1 MKKGVKRVFSIHH
14 WLGLLTGIFLLISS
28 ITGSVLVFHNEIDA
42 AQFARFSTLEGP
54 AESLVID
61 NSFGRIRQQYPEGD
75 IRIPTLPAAADQ
87 ALKYEIR
94 ENNTRKW
101 IFVHPETGKTLATVE
116 RADQR
121 LVHVLLE
128 LHYML
133 LAGTSGKVLV
143 LLGGLALFI
152 LSISGFILYRK
163 SIGKVL
169 LFKQGISFSSPR
181 ALFSSLHR
189 VVGVWSLVFNLL
201 LCITGSWIAFSIV
214 QHAFTTPAAVEA
226 GALPAASVS
235 VDAALELVQKEVP
248 AFEIKYLRFPM
259 GPEGR
264 LSLLGR
270 HREDPSWYGRT
281 LSSIQVNLEGGT
293 IERVSLLRDLPWY
306 ERALKVLKPLHF
318 GDYAGLG
325 IQLLYAF
332 FGLLPGVLAISGFL
346 LWYFRPR
353 NKRIHQKRLSP
364 RPLPARKA
372 ALSQ

>member
-1 MKKGVKRVFSIHH
+1 MKKRVKRVFSIHH
-14 WLGLLTGIFLLISS
+14 WLGLLAGVFLLISS
-28 ITGSVLVFHNEIDA
+28 ITGSVLVFHHEIDSV
-42 AQFARFSTLEGP
+42 QFARLSTLEEP
-54 AESLVID
+54 AESLLID

-75 IRIPTLPAAADQ
+75 IRIPALPAAADQ

-94 ENNTRKW
+94 EKNTRKW
-101 IFVHPETGKTLATVE
+101 IFVHPETGETLSTVE

-133 LAGTSGKVLV
+133 LAGTCGKVLV
-143 LLGGLALFI
+143 LLGGLALFV

-163 SIGKVL
+163 SITKVL

-214 QHAFTTPAAVEA
+214 QHAFSAPSAVVSAPSA
-226 GALPAASVS
+226 GSAS
-235 VDAALELVQKEVP
+235 VDAALALVRNEVP

-270 HREDPSWYGRT
+270 HREDPAWYGRT
-281 LSSIQVNLEGGT
+281 LSSIQVNMEAGT
-293 IERVSLLRDLPWY
+293 IERVSLLRDQPLY

-325 IQLLYAF
+325 VQLLYAF
-332 FGLLPGVLAISGFL
+332 FGLLPGLLAVSGFL
-346 LWYFRPR
+346 LWHFRPR
-353 NKRIHQKRLSP
+353 PTNLRQK
-364 RPLPARKA
+364 RPLPRPQAAGKA
-372 ALSQ
+372 VLSN